1 MIGFANAA
9 LRVCVCGCE
18 RDSLVASVSL
28 TVQNKAA
35 ALMLPSLPSLLN
47 PPEPIQGK
55 QFFFFFPRAHLD
67 ESLRE
72 ASGLTHKLGEGKQG
86 RGEGGESSKQ
96 ANGLQLMYPINL
108 AAQCRS
114 ESLCR
119 QRIIGQL

>member
-1 MIGFANAA
+1 MIGLANAVC
-9 LRVCVCGCE
+9 VCVCGCE
-18 RDSLVASVSL
+18 RVSLAASVSL

-47 PPEPIQGK
+47 TPGANSRQTI
-55 QFFFFFPRAHLD
+55 FFFSRAHLD

-96 ANGLQLMYPINL
+96 HKWPPADVPN
-108 AAQCRS
+108 
-114 ESLCR
+114 
-119 QRIIGQL
+119 

>member
-1 MIGFANAA
+1 MIGLANAVC
-9 LRVCVCGCE
+9 VCVCGCE
-18 RDSLVASVSL
+18 RVSLAASVSL

-55 QFFFFFPRAHLD
+55 QFFFSSRAHLD

-96 ANGLQLMYPINL
+96 HKRPPADVPN
-108 AAQCRS
+108 
-114 ESLCR
+114 
-119 QRIIGQL
+119 